1 MNSTIS
7 EILLIV
13 AGLTAG
19 FVFIKFGKTIGE
31 KVGNMNDSVSKAIDT
46 ALGTSSDN
54 GGDTPA
60 GE

>member
-46 ALGTSSDN
+46 ALGTSTDK
-54 GGDTPA
+54 
-60 GE
+60 